1 MKPDLDQADL
11 DAIQAYSAER
21 ARIARVLQQP
31 HNAYDEDTGAGT
43 AIGKIVRGVIW
54 CVRQILRLFVI
65 SVVLVAIGA
74 AALSCL
80 QVPGR

>member
-11 DAIQAYSAER
+11 DAIQAYSDER

-43 AIGKIVRGVIW
+43 AVSKMLRGVIW
-54 CVRQILRLFVI
+54 CVRQILRLFVTA
-65 SVVLVAIGA
+65 VFLVGFGA
-74 AALSCL
+74 AALAFL

>member
-11 DAIQAYSAER
+11 DAIQAYSEER

-43 AIGKIVRGVIW
+43 AVSKMLRGVIW
-54 CVRQILRLFVI
+54 CVRQILRLFVTA
-65 SVVLVAIGA
+65 VFLVGVGA
-74 AALSCL
+74 AALAFL